1 MKKQKT
7 AFVLIVT
14 LLIISGLLFSFYVK
28 SKISTLRSL
37 RASVSSMQVS
47 YSDKDLA
54 NERYP
59 EELKNLKKLFPE
71 ISSITEFIENA
82 YQISKRYSIKNI
94 TFDLKGSEFIDLSSG
109 KILKALPASGQKPK
123 VMYSYPVTINFNSGY
138 RDMAEF
144 IREIQN
150 QERLIT
156 IKSIKVKPEKEKDY
170 LSVEMVVNIYST
182 ERM

>member
-1 MKKQKT
+1 
-7 AFVLIVT
+7 
-14 LLIISGLLFSFYVK
+14 
-28 SKISTLRSL
+28 
-37 RASVSSMQVS
+37 MQVS
-47 YSDKDLA
+47 YSDKNLS
-54 NERYP
+54 NEKYP
-59 EELKNLKKLFPE
+59 EELKNLKQLFPE
-71 ISSITEFIENA
+71 ISNITEFIENA
-82 YQISKRYSIKNI
+82 YHISKRYSIRNI